1 MMKLYMHPGACS
13 LSPHIVCR
21 ELRLEIETVM
31 VDRATHRTSDGE
43 DYLTINGT
51 GYVPAL
57 MLDDGVVLT
66 EGPAIVQFLADS
78 VPDGRKLL
86 SEPGSLAR
94 SRTQSRLNFITA
106 ELHKPMAMLFS
117 AAYAP
122 SHEAIRALVSN
133 RLDWLNGQIGGP
145 YLDGENFSVADA
157 YLFACLNWSP
167 WIGIDLARWMELSAF
182 FSHVAARPAVR
193 EALRAES
200 LHPQPGSIFFAPAAD
215 PAHRATAA
223 VRP

>member
-21 ELRLEIETVM
+21 ELGLEIETIM
-31 VDRATHRTSDGE
+31 VDRANHRTSDGD
-43 DYLTINGT
+43 DYLAINGT

-57 MLDDGVVLT
+57 MLDDGAVLT

-78 VPDGRKLL
+78 VPGGRKLL
-86 SEPGSLAR
+86 PESGSLAR
-94 SRTQSRLNFITA
+94 SRMQSRLNFITA

-133 RLDWLNGQIGGP
+133 RLDWLNGRIGEP
-145 YLDGENFSVADA
+145 YLDGTGFSVADA
-157 YLFACLNWSP
+157 YLFVCLNWSP
-167 WIGIDLARWMELSAF
+167 WIGIDLGRWPKLSAF
-182 FSHVAARPAVR
+182 FSYVAERPAVR
-193 EALRAES
+193 EALRAEG
-200 LHPQPGSIFFAPAAD
+200 LHEQPGSIFFAPAAD
-215 PAHRATAA
+215 QTHRAAA

>member
-1 MMKLYMHPGACS
+1 MKLYMHPGACS

-21 ELRLEIETVM
+21 ELGLEIETVM
-31 VDRATHRTSDGE
+31 VDRANHRTSDGD

-86 SEPGSLAR
+86 PEPGSLAR
-94 SRTQSRLNFITA
+94 SRVQSRLNFITA

-133 RLDWLNGQIGGP
+133 RLDWLNGQIGEP
-145 YLDGENFSVADA
+145 YLDGEGFSVADA

-167 WIGIDLARWMELSAF
+167 WIGIDLDRWPGLSIF
-182 FSHVAARPAVR
+182 FYHVAERPAVR
-193 EALRAES
+193 ETLRAEG
-200 LHPQPGSIFFAPAAD
+200 LHPQPGSIFFAPTGD